1 MKTKFYPYSGVMIGI
16 KCPPS
21 VSSKLD
27 DILIREDIYTLDNFC
42 QKTEDDFKVMEGM
55 TPYILLKIN
64 DFLKTYGLKYG
75 MTKEEIDEYR
85 DQSYF
90 SSHPEEKA
98 LIESTNMEEM
108 EKVFEQDF
116 LNNLPLEKKEKMED
130 ENFNETEDY
139 LPIVDP
145 VEEQKKVE
153 EESDEEKQLLLEA
166 KAKERMEEIDRIL
179 FFNYDPSASIRPE
192 EWEITIHSAAIRFMA
207 QDSFLTKLFVSDKKR
222 LSRAFKNAKNLYEM
236 LREDASERGK
246 QVQENNKKLIIER
259 NTLRNKFSKLF
270 NPGFHR

>member
-1 MKTKFYPYSGVMIGI
+1 MKTEFYPYSSVMIGI
-16 KCPPS
+16 ECPPS
-21 VSSKLD
+21 VLSKLQ
-27 DILIREDIYTLDNFC
+27 DILIREDAYTLDDFC
-42 QKTEDDFKVMEGM
+42 QKTEEEFKEMEGM
-55 TPYILLKIN
+55 TPYMLRKIN

-85 DQSYF
+85 DQRYF

-98 LIESTNMEEM
+98 LVETTNMEEM

-116 LNNLPLEKKEKMED
+116 LNNLSPEKKEKMEN

-145 VEEQKKVE
+145 DEEQKKVV
-153 EESDEEKQLLLEA
+153 EESDEEKRLLLEA
-166 KAKERMEEIDRIL
+166 KAKERMEEIDRAL
-179 FFNYDPSASIRPE
+179 FFNYDPSTSIRAE
-192 EWEITIHSAAIRFMA
+192 EWEITIHSAAIRFMTH
-207 QDSFLTKLFVSDKKR
+207 DSFLTKLFVSEEKR
-222 LSRAFKNAKNLYEM
+222 LNRAFKNAKKLYEM

-246 QVQENNKKLIIER
+246 QVQKINKDLIIER
-259 NTLRNKFSKLF
+259 NTLRSKFPNLF